1 MKKSYYYL
9 TLSVCC
15 LVFVLATIAAKVAL
29 FNNRITYA
37 ATGVLEINDTYY
49 TEQWALHGEYG
60 IDIEGAWEITKGSSS
75 VRVGIIDSG
84 INIYGGKS

>member
-1 MKKSYYYL
+1 MKRNYKIASIIC
-9 TLSVCC
+9 V
-15 LVFVLATIAAKVAL
+15 LVFVMSLMVAALIMV
-29 FNNRITYA
+29 NNRIAYA
-37 ATGVLEINDTYY
+37 ATAATAPNDTYY
-49 TEQWALHGEYG
+49 TEQWALHGNYG